1 MNRKEHLLVI
11 LAEECNEVGQ
21 RATKALRFGVN
32 EIQPGT
38 SNENNAE
45 RLKYEYN
52 DLIAI
57 VEILQE
63 EGVLPPEMFSREMID
78 KKKERVKYFLEYSK
92 KIGTLQE

>member
-32 EIQPGT
+32 EIQPGKE
-38 SNENNAE
+38 ENNAQ

-52 DLIAI
+52 DLISI
-57 VEILQE
+57 IEMLQE
-63 EGVLPPEMFSREMID
+63 EGVLPPEMFSRDMID
-78 KKKERVKYFLEYSK
+78 KKKEQVRHFLGYSE
-92 KIGTLQE
+92 KIGTLKEY